1 MVIFDASDDLKDE
14 AGGAIPVAQ
23 YVRMSTDHQRY
34 STANQEAAIA
44 EYASLHGMSIIQT
57 YGDEGK
63 SGLAL
68 EGRDSLRR
76 LLKDVESG
84 QARFKAI
91 LVYDV
96 SRWGRF
102 QNSDESA
109 HYEYLCTQ
117 AGIRVIY
124 VAEPFENDGTP
135 LTTIIKSVKRSMAAE
150 YSRELSTKVFAGQ
163 CRLVKLGFHQGGSP
177 GFGLRRC
184 LIDDQR
190 RVKAELTRGEHKSI
204 QTDRV
209 VLVPGP
215 SEEVFIVQRIYR
227 DFIERGL
234 SERDIADAL
243 NRSGILT
250 DLGRLWTRGTVHQ
263 VLTNEKYIGNNVY
276 NRTSGKLKT
285 PLVRNL
291 PERWVRCEG
300 AFQGVISIEFFKRA
314 REIILARSHRFDD
327 AQMLKML
334 EELLGRLGTVSGIVI
349 DEQEGMPSSSA
360 YQARFGGLLRA
371 YELIGYRPGRDFR
384 YIEVNRHL
392 RAWRPS
398 VVDKVVATL
407 QRMGGSVSKNPASGL
422 FLINEEWT
430 LCIVLARCEQSPSGT
445 RRWTIRFDEELKP
458 DITVAVR
465 MDSTNQDAHDYYVIP
480 RLDTALW
487 PRKLHEDNQGLID
500 SYRFD
505 SLEILSE
512 LAAREK
518 WEMAL

>member
-1 MVIFDASDDLKDE
+1 MAIFDANDDLKSK
-14 AGGAIPVAQ
+14 AGCMLPVAQ

-44 EYASLHGMSIIQT
+44 EYAAQHGMRIIQI
-57 YGDEGK
+57 YRDEGK
-63 SGLAL
+63 SGLVL
-68 EGRDSLRR
+68 EGRDSLCR
-76 LLKDVESG
+76 LLNDIGSG
-84 QARFKAI
+84 KAAFKAI
-91 LVYDV
+91 LVYDI

-184 LIDDQR
+184 LIDDQC
-190 RVKAELTRGEHKSI
+190 RVKSELTRGEHKSI

-215 SEEVFIVQRIYR
+215 TEEVAIVQRIYR
-227 DFIERGL
+227 DFIEQGL
-234 SERDIADAL
+234 SERDISDAL

-285 PLVRNL
+285 ASVRNP
-291 PERWVRCEG
+291 PERWVRCDG
-300 AFQGVISIEFFKRA
+300 AFQGVISVESFKRA
-314 REIILARSHRFDD
+314 REIILERSHRFDD
-327 AQMLKML
+327 AQMLRML
-334 EELLGRLGTVSGIVI
+334 EELLRRLGAISGIVI
-349 DEQEGMPSSSA
+349 DEQEEMPSSSA
-360 YQARFGGLLRA
+360 YQIRFGGLLRA

-384 YIEVNRHL
+384 YIEVNRRL
-392 RAWRPS
+392 RAWRPT
-398 VVDKVVATL
+398 VVDKVLKTL
-407 QRMGGSVSKNPASGL
+407 GRMGGTVTQGPLSSL
-422 FLINEEWT
+422 FIVNGEWS
-430 LCIVLARCEQSPSGT
+430 LCIVLARCVRNHSGSK
-445 RRWTIRFDEELKP
+445 RWTIRFDTEQKP
-458 DITVAVR
+458 DVTVAVR
-465 MDSTNQDAHDYYVIP
+465 MNSTNQDVRDYYIIS

-487 PRKLHEDNQGLID
+487 PRKLCEENQGLID

-505 SLEILSE
+505 SLDILSE

-518 WEMAL
+518 WEMAS